1 MDPANPKRAY
11 TWRASP
17 NRLKEKPDWAFSL
30 RWALATSLGGTLSW
44 ILAYSLAF
52 FYIVSPHGSVER
64 AKEIMLVGMN
74 PLGIF
79 LCLGGLLCL
88 TFGLSVGL
96 AQVLVLRKR
105 PRWTGA
111 MSQAW
116 VINSTFSYVLAFAPP
131 VALLGQGGSICLAF
145 LAAGLAGL
153 LLSWLQWLSLRQ
165 YVHGVDIWMFA
176 NVIGATLASALATF
190 AGYIFYTTRIVPIL
204 GFFFDWGYALVSTIV
219 IAIGLLVYGFITG
232 IALNKMERDTVA
244 HARAAQLTP

>member
-1 MDPANPKRAY
+1 MDSANPKRAY
-11 TWRASP
+11 TWRAHP
-17 NRLKEKPDWAFSL
+17 NRLKEKPDRAFSL

-44 ILAYSLAF
+44 ILTYSLAF
-52 FYIVSPHGSVER
+52 FYVVSPHGSVER
-64 AKEIMLVGMN
+64 AKEIMLAGTN

-105 PRWTGA
+105 PTWTRP

-116 VINSTFSYVLAFAPP
+116 AINSTFSYVLAFAPP
-131 VALLGQGGSICLAF
+131 VALMGQGGSMCLAF

-176 NVIGATLASALATF
+176 NVIGATFASAIAALV
-190 AGYIFYTTRIVPIL
+190 GYTFYTTRIVPISD
-204 GFFFDWGYALVSTIV
+204 FFFDLGYAIVATIV
-219 IAIGLLVYGFITG
+219 LAAGLLVYGLITG
-232 IALNKMERDTVA
+232 IALNKMERDTTA